1 MPQGMGTYGSKR
13 GRPPGKK
20 KKAAGKKK
28 KITVNKKTGEVKVGK
43 QSAAQLR
50 KMKRAKRAKGPAMK
64 PGVVKKTARKIGL
77 SKVKP
82 KRKMY

>member
-1 MPQGMGTYGSKR
+1 MPQGMGTYGSKK

-20 KKAAGKKK
+20 KRAAGKKK
-28 KITVNKKTGEVKVGK
+28 KATALKLIAGSKK
-43 QSAAQLR
+43 SAAQLR
-50 KMKRAKRAKGPAMK
+50 KMKMPKTPKKPAMK